1 MLHVTGNSIEY
12 VINSFES
19 DSIKLF
25 KWFTENQMKA
35 NKGKCYFLIR
45 GSENN
50 TINVDGNVIEKSNC
64 EKLLGV
70 DADYKLKFKK
80 RLDSILKNAG
90 RKADALSRILFY
102 MNFEK
107 KMHINELVLHVTV
120 QILPSSKDV
129 SQSHSE

>member
-1 MLHVTGNSIEY
+1 
-12 VINSFES
+12 
-19 DSIKLF
+19 
-25 KWFTENQMKA
+25 MKA
-35 NKGKCYFLIR
+35 NKGKCYFLIS
-45 GSENN
+45 GSENS

-90 RKADALSRILFY
+90 RKADALSRILSY

-120 QILPSSKDV
+120 QILPASKDV